1 MLGLLVLVVIWFL
14 AMGGDGGGSE
24 GDQSEGAKNGQA
36 PSADATITPGPT
48 PSGPHIGQRPGGRGD
63 SGGGGSTGGGGGS
76 GDRAGSGG
84 GSGAAGGAGGAN
96 GAAGAAGGFGG
107 GPGLAVT
114 GDSKP
119 VAAGSSLPDCTPG
132 SVRLSVRS
140 VKDSYRPDEKP
151 KFELVVKNSGGS
163 ACKVNFGATAATFVI
178 TDDKGEEHVWNS
190 GDCPRGTGAV
200 LFEVPGSGETKRT
213 VEWDR
218 RRSAPQCAT
227 PSGSSAAAAGTYR
240 VEVKIAGVTDR
251 TEFALEK
258 A

>member
-1 MLGLLVLVVIWFL
+1 MLGLLVLAVIWFL

-76 GDRAGSGG
+76 GDRAGGG

-163 ACKVNFGATAATFVI
+163 ACKVNFGATVATFVI

-227 PSGSSAAAAGTYR
+227 PSGASAAVAGTYR
-240 VEVKIAGVTDR
+240 VEVKIAGVADR
-251 TEFALEK
+251 TEFVLEK